1 MSLTATQL
9 WLGTCCL
16 LLGLVSQRCGT
27 CVVASSI
34 HHEEGHYPCAFIDTT
49 NITGSYAMGSTM
61 NDSYIH
67 NWTVIP
73 RELVAAYDFIIQNG
87 IRLPAKRHLRAC
99 MCRLK
104 SCVRF
109 CCPSGQF
116 YDLKKHRCS
125 EEEEAGIKVP
135 DYSRMPV
142 ALHNGTQLEL
152 ELATHFS
159 VHVETPCDHMRAV
172 TKDGSYLSWTLHE
185 VARLEG

>member
-1 MSLTATQL
+1 MSLTAAQL

-16 LLGLVSQRCGT
+16 LWLVSQRSGT
-27 CVVASSI
+27 CASS

-61 NDSYIH
+61 NGSYVH

-73 RELVAAYDFIIQNG
+73 RELVAAYDFVIENG

-99 MCRLK
+99 ICRLRP
-104 SCVRF
+104 CVRF
-109 CCPSGQF
+109 CCPGGQF
-116 YDLKKHRCS
+116 YDLEKRRCS
-125 EEEEAGIKVP
+125 ADDAKVP
-135 DYSRMPV
+135 DYSRMSV
-142 ALHNGTQLEL
+142 ELHNGTQLEL

-172 TKDGSYLSWTLHE
+172 AKDGSHLPWTLHE
-185 VARLEG
+185 VGETEME